1 MNETPVVTVEQVSKK
16 YCRRLRHSLWY
27 GLVDLAAELTAQSGN
42 RDLRLRHAE
51 FLAVGDV
58 SFELRPGEC
67 LGLIGHNGAGKSTLL
82 KMLNGLVRPDKGKI
96 TMRGRVGALI
106 ELGAGFSPILTGRE
120 NIYINGAVLGFTR
133 SEIDAKFDEIVEFA
147 ELDDAIDAP
156 VQTYSSGM
164 YVRLGFAVAAQ
175 LNPDIFLIDELL
187 AVGDTAFRMKCFQ
200 HLLDMKNAGKSIL
213 VVSHN
218 MIDINRVCDR
228 VVVLAGGKMI
238 FDGAVSD
245 GVATYESLL
254 AKRGSLRGQRAPASA
269 ARIERVAL
277 FDALGCEKYEFET
290 GEDLVAEVTL
300 SAAQKVRNARL
311 IVSVMTPTLGTLGSF
326 STPHNGFAFD
336 IEPPRNVLRF
346 SIRSMPLLIG
356 SYSLGLHLYGPA
368 IKDFL
373 DSKNDAACF
382 KIVGPAVDAFGFG
395 VCHTVRFQHDWE
407 IVAQESGAQGCRP
420 LVHLAR

>member
-1 MNETPVVTVEQVSKK
+1 MSETPVVTVEQVSKK
-16 YCRRLRHSLWY
+16 YCRRLSHSLWY
-27 GLVDLAAELTAQSGN
+27 GMVDLATELTAQSGN
-42 RDLRLRHAE
+42 HDLRLRHAE
-51 FLAVGDV
+51 FLAVDDV

-67 LGLIGHNGAGKSTLL
+67 IGLIGHNGAGKSTLL

-120 NIYINGAVLGFTR
+120 NIYINGAVLGFTK
-133 SEIDAKFDEIVEFA
+133 SEIDAKFDEIVDFA

-228 VVVLAGGKMI
+228 VVVLAGGKKI
-238 FDGAVSD
+238 FDGDVSA
-245 GVATYESLL
+245 GIATYEGLSRM
-254 AKRGSLRGQRAPASA
+254 RGHTARPHDANA
-269 ARIERVAL
+269 AAWIDTVRL
-277 FDALGCEKYEFET
+277 FDSAGKPRDVYST
-290 GEDLVAEVTL
+290 GEDLLAEVTL
-300 SAAQKVRNARL
+300 SAKQKVVNARL
-311 IVSVMTPTLGTLGSF
+311 IVHVMTPSLGTLGSF
-326 STPHNGFAFD
+326 ASPHKGFAFD
-336 IEPPRNVLRF
+336 IDPPGSVLRF
-346 SIRSMPLLIG
+346 RMPKLPLLIG
-356 SYSLGLHLYGPA
+356 GYNLMVSLYGPD

-373 DSKNDAACF
+373 HAVSDAASF
-382 KIVGPAVDAFGFG
+382 KIVAPAVDTFGYG
-395 VCHTVRFQHDWE
+395 VCHAVNFDHEWELVNIDWE
-407 IVAQESGAQGCRP
+407 KNLRVSHSR
-420 LVHLAR
+420 